1 MLKKLKLMIRKRVWF
16 YPALISGLSF
26 ILAFGVGWFDL
37 SQVLSSG
44 DGFPTL
50 FLTSVDLAKTILSV
64 IAGSLM
70 TMTTFT
76 FSTTMVVLTTYA
88 SQFSP
93 RTVEN
98 FLSDDDTMKVLG
110 VFMGGF
116 VYAIITLMFMR
127 NSLGDHL
134 VVSATIGIAFALV
147 CLVQFM
153 VYIQHVGSYIQT
165 HNLIQRIFDEA
176 EENIEAY
183 HGLQKRCERLERLE
197 TGDQAFVVR
206 LKSRRYGYIQRIEHE
221 KLAALARSLGC
232 RVVVEKINGQ
242 FVTDETPLVVL
253 YFDREMTAEAGEM
266 EKALDYIAIGSEKL
280 EYQNF
285 NFSIQKIV
293 EIALRAISPGI
304 NDPNTAR
311 HCLKMLGVLVS
322 RLASLEGG
330 YFVYSVGASSTE
342 KTQEPEERNESGG
355 RSGSEEAG
363 VPKGDAVFEAVD
375 FKQELYA
382 GFYQIVHYGRSDVS
396 VMLSLLKALR
406 FVMEKASMENRRAV
420 LSFLEVLWSKL
431 DPALLE
437 GYDRD
442 LLEKERADIQ
452 VLIALGKQAGSVR
465 L

>member
-1 MLKKLKLMIRKRVWF
+1 MLKKLQLMIQKRVWF

-26 ILAFGVGWFDL
+26 ILAFGVGWFDF
-37 SQVLSSG
+37 SRVLSPG

-88 SQFSP
+88 AQFSP

-98 FLSDDDTMKVLG
+98 FLADDDTMKVLG

-116 VYAIITLMFMR
+116 VYAIVTLMFMR
-127 NSLGDHL
+127 NSLGEHL

-176 EENIEAY
+176 EENIMAY
-183 HGLQKRCERLERLE
+183 HALQERCERLEKVE
-197 TGDQAFVVR
+197 KGEHAFVVR
-206 LKSRRYGYIQRIEHE
+206 LKSRHYGYIQRIEHE
-221 KLAALARSLGC
+221 QLAVLARSLGC
-232 RVVVEKINGQ
+232 QMVIEKINGQ

-253 YFDREMTAEAGEM
+253 YFDRELTAEAGEM
-266 EKALDYIAIGSEKL
+266 EKTLDYITIGSEKL

-322 RLASLEGG
+322 RLANLEGG
-330 YFVYSVGASSTE
+330 YFVYAAE
-342 KTQEPEERNESGG
+342 KGSNLQSEATGDHKRSNGV
-355 RSGSEEAG
+355 SGSAEVA
-363 VPKGDAVFEAVD
+363 VPKGAAVFEAID

-406 FVMEKASMENRRAV
+406 FIMEKASMENRRTV
-420 LSFLEVLWSKL
+420 LMFLKDLWDKL

-437 GYDRD
+437 GYDRE
-442 LLEKERADIQ
+442 LLERERADIQ
-452 VLIALGKQAGSVR
+452 ALIALEK
-465 L
+465 

>member
-1 MLKKLKLMIRKRVWF
+1 MIKKLQLMIRKRVWF

-37 SQVLSSG
+37 SRVLSPG

-153 VYIQHVGSYIQT
+153 VYIQHVGAYIQT

-176 EENIEAY
+176 EANIEDY
-183 HGLQKRCERLERLE
+183 QGLQARCERLERFE
-197 TGDQAFVVR
+197 TGGFAFVVR

-221 KLAALARSLGC
+221 KLAMLARTLGC
-232 RVVVEKINGQ
+232 RMVIEKINGQ
-242 FVTDETPLVVL
+242 FVTDETPLAAL
-253 YFDREMTAEAGEM
+253 YFEREMTAEAGEM
-266 EKALDYIAIGSEKL
+266 EKALDYIVIGSEKL

-330 YFVYSVGASSTE
+330 YFVYTAEEAPGD
-342 KTQEPEERNESGG
+342 KTQEPGG
-355 RSGSEEAG
+355 RKLSGRRSDSEEAA
-363 VPKGDAVFEAVD
+363 VPEGAAIFEAVD
-375 FKQELYA
+375 FKQELNA

-406 FVMEKASMENRRAV
+406 FVMEKASFENRKAV
-420 LSFLEVLWSKL
+420 LLFLEVLWSKL
-431 DPALLE
+431 DPVLLE
-437 GYDRD
+437 GYDREM
-442 LLEKERADIQ
+442 LESERAD
-452 VLIALGKQAGSVR
+452 LEALMAP
-465 L
+465 

>member
-1 MLKKLKLMIRKRVWF
+1 MLNKLKLMIRKRVWF
-16 YPALISGLSF
+16 YPALISSFSF
-26 ILAFGVGWFDL
+26 ILAFAVGWFDL
-37 SQVLSSG
+37 SKVIQPS

-64 IAGSLM
+64 IAGSLI

-134 VVSATIGIAFALV
+134 VVSATIGIAYALV

-153 VYIQHVGSYIQT
+153 RYIQHVGSYIQT
-165 HNLIQRIFDEA
+165 QNLIQRLFDEA
-176 EENIEAY
+176 DENIEAY
-183 HGLQKRCERLERLE
+183 MKLLAGGELAKAYDPGEH
-197 TGDQAFVVR
+197 AFVMR
-206 LKSRRYGYIQRIEHE
+206 LKSKQYGYIQIMEHE
-221 KLAALARSLGC
+221 KLAAHARDLGA
-232 RVVVEKINGQ
+232 RLVVDKVNGQ
-242 FVTDETPLVVL
+242 FVTDETPLISL
-253 YFDREMTAEAGEM
+253 YFDKAFDAEAGDM
-266 EKALDYIAIGSEKL
+266 EKLLDFIRIGNVKL

-311 HCLKMLGVLVS
+311 HCLKMLGVLMS
-322 RLASLEGG
+322 RLGALEGG
-330 YFVYSVGASSTE
+330 YVVFRAPENAEDADGDHGADGADVSD
-342 KTQEPEERNESGG
+342 
-355 RSGSEEAG
+355 SGSGNENEEPWSSA
-363 VPKGDAVFEAVD
+363 AFETID
-375 FKQELYA
+375 FKQELFD
-382 GFYQIVHYGRSDVS
+382 GFYQIVHYGKSDVS
-396 VMLSLLKALR
+396 VMLALLKALR
-406 FVMEKASMENRRAV
+406 YIMEKASLENRRAV
-420 LSFLEVLWSKL
+420 LEFLDALWLKL

-437 GYDRD
+437 GYDRTM
-442 LLEKERADIQ
+442 LERERSDIQ
-452 VLIALGKQAGSVR
+452 VLITASV
-465 L
+465 